1 MIINMET
8 ELRDYLYITN
18 LYKCITNYH
27 RQGHQI
33 GRKIGDM
40 LELLTLGV
48 IYKKSDLKKHLITE
62 GKLTGYSSANHNVEF
77 CFFQN
82 PKDEEN
88 LFGAI
93 ECKCVGVETTKSKSI
108 TLKNP
113 GEFFNI
119 NLSGKWTSFS
129 TNVACTIKDISTT
142 SVEILLTNSAG
153 DAVPTIY
160 SLSVGQNI
168 KLILDEH
175 NNFICTTPNC
185 EDMLTEVPQIIR
197 ICKIIEL
204 SKISNNS
211 CIFNLY
217 NCIPGPQ
224 TIEKAKQASL
234 VAIDLRKKIDNIWNK
249 TDLPSEQKKMT
260 FIHVICEASHWG
272 NKSKDIISTYIDYN
286 LIVPD
291 AIMIYAFKK
300 FENIY
305 GSEKMLK
312 HIKKSQFKKD
322 FQLQKVISNIL
333 DHFDNH
339 IFYDLETG
347 QYVTL
352 TITNNKLC
360 IQPI

>member
-1 MIINMET
+1 
-8 ELRDYLYITN
+8 
-18 LYKCITNYH
+18 
-27 RQGHQI
+27 
-33 GRKIGDM
+33 
-40 LELLTLGV
+40 
-48 IYKKSDLKKHLITE
+48 
-62 GKLTGYSSANHNVEF
+62 
-77 CFFQN
+77 
-82 PKDEEN
+82 
-88 LFGAI
+88 
-93 ECKCVGVETTKSKSI
+93 
-108 TLKNP
+108 
-113 GEFFNI
+113 
-119 NLSGKWTSFS
+119 
-129 TNVACTIKDISTT
+129 
-142 SVEILLTNSAG
+142 
-153 DAVPTIY
+153 
-160 SLSVGQNI
+160 
-168 KLILDEH
+168 
-175 NNFICTTPNC
+175 
-185 EDMLTEVPQIIR
+185 
-197 ICKIIEL
+197 
-204 SKISNNS
+204 
-211 CIFNLY
+211 
-217 NCIPGPQ
+217 
-224 TIEKAKQASL
+224 
-234 VAIDLRKKIDNIWNK
+234 
-249 TDLPSEQKKMT
+249 MT